1 MSTADIMK
9 CRECEKYVGHK
20 TDLENYFFW
29 CDKTCHDLYEQ
40 GLLDKLEQTNRKHDA
55 AYEGKPKFFGSNGK
69 QQPNNNDVVAVE
81 DTAATNSSKKQKKTR
96 QKRKEDTKDII
107 DNILPSEE

>member
-1 MSTADIMK
+1 MSTADVMK

-20 TDLENYFFW
+20 TDLEDHFFW

-40 GLLDKLEQTNRKHDA
+40 GLLDKLEQTNRKHDT

-69 QQPNNNDVVAVE
+69 QQQPNNTDVVAIE
-81 DTAATNSSKKQKKTR
+81 DTNSSKLPEKEKKV
-96 QKRKEDTKDII
+96 RKNKDGK
-107 DNILPSEE
+107 E